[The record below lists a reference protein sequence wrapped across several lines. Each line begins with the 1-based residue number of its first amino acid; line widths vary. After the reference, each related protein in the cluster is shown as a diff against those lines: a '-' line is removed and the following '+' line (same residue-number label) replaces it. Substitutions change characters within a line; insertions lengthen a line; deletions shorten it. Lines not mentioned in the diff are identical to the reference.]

1 MRSLILTAL
10 ACLALAGCKDDA
22 PAADPLALF
31 GDKVEWKVTEIGGTA
46 VPENVT
52 VTMSVPEKGMLAG
65 SSGCNRY
72 SGKVESWEGRMHIG
86 ELAGTRMMCSEPQM
100 QAEQAFHSTIGRMS
114 GATLKDDVLEIT
126 DESGKVLIRASK

>member
-1 MRSLILTAL
+1 MRPLILTAL

-22 PAADPLALF
+22 PATDPLALF
-31 GDKVEWKVTEIGGTA
+31 GEKVEWKVTEIGGTP
-46 VPENVT
+46 VPETVT
-52 VTMSVPEKGMLAG
+52 VTMSVPEEGMLAG

-72 SGKVESWEGRMHIG
+72 SGKVEAREGRLHIG

-114 GATLKDDVLEIT
+114 GAALEGDALVIT
-126 DESGKVLIRASK
+126 DATGKVLIRASK